1 MSEQS
6 FTSGIYS
13 GKSYLRNTG
22 FRKFFLDVAK
32 LPKLNTSDG
41 DMVVVPPECEN
52 RMDLFSYQQYKSS
65 RYWWIIALAN
75 ADTIKDTIWDFKAGM
90 TVFVP
95 RDAALL
101 EKLAGVN

>member
-1 MSEQS
+1 MSEKS
-6 FTSGIYS
+6 FSSGVYS
-13 GKSYLRNTG
+13 GKSYLRSTG

-32 LPKLNTSDG
+32 LPKINFGSG
-41 DMVVVPPECEN
+41 DMVVVPPECQH

-75 ADTIKDTIWDFKAGM
+75 ADTIKDTIWDFNAGM

-95 RDAALL
+95 RDTALL